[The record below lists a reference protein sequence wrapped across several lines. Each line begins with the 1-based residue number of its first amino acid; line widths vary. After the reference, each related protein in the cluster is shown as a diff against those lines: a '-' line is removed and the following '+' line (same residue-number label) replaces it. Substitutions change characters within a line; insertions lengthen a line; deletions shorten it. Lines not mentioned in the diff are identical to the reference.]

1 MVRNDSRLSRM
12 LHVLLH
18 MARHDAPMT
27 SEAIARMLGTNP
39 VVVRR
44 TMAGLRD
51 AGYVRSEKGHGGGWA
66 IAADLERVSLLDV
79 HHAVGGPRI
88 FAIGSENPDPD
99 CAVERVV
106 NEALEDA
113 LREAEAR
120 LVARLAVVSLA
131 ELARN
136 FDARCSETP
145 NAADTE
151 SKRTHRSQASKC
163 DDVRQH
169 PPTKRT

>member
-1 MVRNDSRLSRM
+1 MRNDSRLSRM

-18 MARHDAPMT
+18 MARRDGPMT

-79 HHAVGGPRI
+79 HRAVGGPRL
-88 FAIGSENPDPD
+88 FAIGNEHPEPD
-99 CAVERVV
+99 CAVEKVV
-106 NEALEDA
+106 NVALEDA
-113 LREAEAR
+113 LREAEA
-120 LVARLAVVSLA
+120 LLIARLSAISLA
-131 ELARN
+131 ELARG
-136 FDARCSETP
+136 FEQHC
-145 NAADTE
+145 AAAPG
-151 SKRTHRSQASKC
+151 KAPR
-163 DDVRQH
+163 
-169 PPTKRT
+169 